1 MRYQNRTSNDCR
13 VSNLNKSELDI
24 FVNKALLIVISTI
37 YENELLSKEN
47 LEIFKTGDVPLK
59 DLKICTGITLI
70 IDENLKTLHPELCII
85 PEDSLNKFKEDIIR
99 DF

>member
-47 LEIFKTGDVPLK
+47 LEIFKTGNIPLK

-70 IDENLKTLHPELCII
+70 IDENLIPYLKGKTTICPKINR
-85 PEDSLNKFKEDIIR
+85 SIR
-99 DF
+99 EYF